1 MTSSSAI
8 LLTALLAV
16 AGVTFFLIS
25 VFLERMRMTRRVR
38 LAIGGTREAG
48 AERRVG
54 AGMKSGVSRL
64 AASLGALMPLSEED
78 REKIAVGLQRAAFR
92 SDNAVSVV
100 LGMKF
105 ACLLVGLA
113 VGLTVL
119 PPIWPGLMGWGIGV
133 LGGLLGGVVLNLLP
147 EFAVSR
153 LAAARFR
160 RIHGGLADA
169 FDLLIVCLES
179 GLTFDRALRRTVD
192 NLKTFQPDLARE
204 LGQASLDM
212 SVHGRTRQDALGR
225 LAARLDSHQSVLF
238 PCFVTLEQRAAD
250 GTLSGRGRGFF
261 AALCDESPQQRLRRP
276 FSDGQVALRGDI
288 AAPHSR
294 SGPRSQARYAPA
306 RLRPSHAVLSWK
318 PHRRSLRSLG
328 ASSMKGAARRFRAE
342 ATRWGDLRNLA
353 EVPMFVASQATR
365 LV

>member
-25 VFLERMRMTRRVR
+25 VFMERMRMTRRVR
-38 LAIGGTREAG
+38 LAVGGSREAG
-48 AERRVG
+48 VERRVG

-64 AASLGALMPLSEED
+64 AASLGGLMPLSEED

-105 ACLLVGLA
+105 ACLLVGVA

-119 PPIWPGLMGWGIGV
+119 PPIWPGLMGWGIGI

-192 NLKTFQPDLARE
+192 NLRTFQPDLARE

-212 SVHGRTRQDALGR
+212 SVHGRSRQDALGR
-225 LAARLDSHQSVLF
+225 LAARLDSQNFKNLAVTVAQSERHGTPL
-238 PCFVTLEQRAAD
+238 AD
-250 GTLSGRGRGFF
+250 
-261 AALCDESPQQRLRRP
+261 
-276 FSDGQVALRGDI
+276 
-288 AAPHSR
+288 
-294 SGPRSQARYAPA
+294 
-306 RLRPSHAVLSWK
+306 
-318 PHRRSLRSLG
+318 SLRKLAGSIRVQTIARMQEKMGRLPTLLILPSIAFLLPGIMVIVGGPAIMQMSLSLG
-328 ASSMKGAARRFRAE
+328 AG
-342 ATRWGDLRNLA
+342 T
-353 EVPMFVASQATR
+353 P
-365 LV
+365 

>member
-1 MTSSSAI
+1 MTPTSTI

-25 VFLERMRMTRRVR
+25 VFMERMRMTRRVR
-38 LAIGGTREAG
+38 LAVGSSREAG

-54 AGMKSGVSRL
+54 AGVKSGANRL
-64 AASLGALMPLSEED
+64 AVRLGALMPLSEED

-105 ACLLVGLA
+105 VCLLVGVA

-192 NLKTFQPDLARE
+192 NLRTFQPDLARE

-225 LAARLDSHQSVLF
+225 LAARLDSQNFKDLAVTVAQSERHGTPL
-238 PCFVTLEQRAAD
+238 AD
-250 GTLSGRGRGFF
+250 
-261 AALCDESPQQRLRRP
+261 
-276 FSDGQVALRGDI
+276 
-288 AAPHSR
+288 
-294 SGPRSQARYAPA
+294 
-306 RLRPSHAVLSWK
+306 
-318 PHRRSLRSLG
+318 SLRKLAGSIRVQTIARMQEKMGRLPTLLILPSIAFLLPGIMVIVGGPAIMQMSLSLG
-328 ASSMKGAARRFRAE
+328 AG
-342 ATRWGDLRNLA
+342 T
-353 EVPMFVASQATR
+353 P
-365 LV
+365 

>member
-25 VFLERMRMTRRVR
+25 VFLERLRMTRRVR
-38 LAIGGTREAG
+38 LAVGGSREAG
-48 AERRVG
+48 VEGRVA
-54 AGMKSGVSRL
+54 AGVKSGASRL
-64 AASLGALMPLSEED
+64 AARLGALMPLSEED

-105 ACLLVGLA
+105 ACLLIGVA

-119 PPIWPGLMGWGIGV
+119 PPMWPGLMGWGIGI

-192 NLKTFQPDLARE
+192 NLRTFQPDLARE

-212 SVHGRTRQDALGR
+212 SVHGRTRRDALGR
-225 LAARLDSHQSVLF
+225 LAARLDSQNFKDLAVTVAQSERHGTPL
-238 PCFVTLEQRAAD
+238 AD
-250 GTLSGRGRGFF
+250 
-261 AALCDESPQQRLRRP
+261 
-276 FSDGQVALRGDI
+276 
-288 AAPHSR
+288 
-294 SGPRSQARYAPA
+294 
-306 RLRPSHAVLSWK
+306 
-318 PHRRSLRSLG
+318 SLRKLAGSIRVQTIARMQEKMGRLPTLLILPSIAFLLPGIMVIVGGPAIMQMSLSLG
-328 ASSMKGAARRFRAE
+328 AG
-342 ATRWGDLRNLA
+342 T
-353 EVPMFVASQATR
+353 P
-365 LV
+365 

>member
-1 MTSSSAI
+1 MISSSAI
-8 LLTALLAV
+8 VLTALLAV

-25 VFLERMRMTRRVR
+25 VFMERLRMTRRVR
-38 LAIGGTREAG
+38 LAVGGSREAG
-48 AERRVG
+48 AESRVG

-64 AASLGALMPLSEED
+64 AASLGGLMPLSEED

-105 ACLLVGLA
+105 ACLLVGVA

-119 PPIWPGLMGWGIGV
+119 PPMWPGLMGWGIGI

-192 NLKTFQPDLARE
+192 NLRTFQPDLARE
-204 LGQASLDM
+204 FGQASLDM

-225 LAARLDSHQSVLF
+225 LAARLDSQNFKDLAVTVAQSERHGTPL
-238 PCFVTLEQRAAD
+238 AD
-250 GTLSGRGRGFF
+250 
-261 AALCDESPQQRLRRP
+261 
-276 FSDGQVALRGDI
+276 
-288 AAPHSR
+288 
-294 SGPRSQARYAPA
+294 
-306 RLRPSHAVLSWK
+306 
-318 PHRRSLRSLG
+318 SLRKLAGSIRVQTIARMQEKMGRLPTLLILPSIAFLLPGIMVIVGGPAIMQMSLSLG
-328 ASSMKGAARRFRAE
+328 AG
-342 ATRWGDLRNLA
+342 T
-353 EVPMFVASQATR
+353 P
-365 LV
+365 

>member
-1 MTSSSAI
+1 MTPTTAI

-25 VFLERMRMTRRVR
+25 VFMERMRMTRRVR
-38 LAIGGTREAG
+38 LAVGGSREAG
-48 AERRVG
+48 VERRVG

-64 AASLGALMPLSEED
+64 AASLGGLMPLSEED

-105 ACLLVGLA
+105 ACLLVGVA

-119 PPIWPGLMGWGIGV
+119 PPIWPGLMGWGVGV

-160 RIHGGLADA
+160 RIHSGLADA

-225 LAARLDSHQSVLF
+225 LAARLDSQNFKDLAVTAAQSERHGTPL
-238 PCFVTLEQRAAD
+238 AD
-250 GTLSGRGRGFF
+250 
-261 AALCDESPQQRLRRP
+261 
-276 FSDGQVALRGDI
+276 ALRKLAGSIRVQTI
-288 AAPHSR
+288 ARMQEKMGRLPTLLILPSIAFLLPGIMVIVG
-294 SGPRSQARYAPA
+294 GPAIMQ
-306 RLRPSHAVLSWK
+306 LS
-318 PHRRSLRSLG
+318 LSLG
-328 ASSMKGAARRFRAE
+328 AD
-342 ATRWGDLRNLA
+342 T
-353 EVPMFVASQATR
+353 P
-365 LV
+365 

>member
-8 LLTALLAV
+8 VLTALLAV

-25 VFLERMRMTRRVR
+25 VFMERLRMTRRVR
-38 LAIGGTREAG
+38 LAVGGSREAG
-48 AERRVG
+48 AESRVG

-64 AASLGALMPLSEED
+64 AASLGGLMPLSEED

-105 ACLLVGLA
+105 ACLLVGVA

-119 PPIWPGLMGWGIGV
+119 PPIWPGLMGWGIGI

-147 EFAVSR
+147 EFAISR

-225 LAARLDSHQSVLF
+225 LAARLDSQNFKDLAVTVAQSERHGTPL
-238 PCFVTLEQRAAD
+238 AD
-250 GTLSGRGRGFF
+250 
-261 AALCDESPQQRLRRP
+261 
-276 FSDGQVALRGDI
+276 
-288 AAPHSR
+288 
-294 SGPRSQARYAPA
+294 
-306 RLRPSHAVLSWK
+306 
-318 PHRRSLRSLG
+318 SLRKLAGSIRVQTIARMQEKMGRLPTLLILPSIAFLLPGIMVIVGGPAIMQMSLSLG
-328 ASSMKGAARRFRAE
+328 AG
-342 ATRWGDLRNLA
+342 T
-353 EVPMFVASQATR
+353 P
-365 LV
+365 

>member
-25 VFLERMRMTRRVR
+25 VFMERMRMTRRVR
-38 LAIGGTREAG
+38 LAVGGSREAG
-48 AERRVG
+48 AESRVG

-64 AASLGALMPLSEED
+64 AASLGGLMPLSEDD

-92 SDNAVSVV
+92 SDNAVAVV
-100 LGMKF
+100 LGLKF

-113 VGLTVL
+113 IGLTVL
-119 PPIWPGLMGWGIGV
+119 PPIWPGLMGWGIGI
-133 LGGLLGGVVLNLLP
+133 LGGMLGGVVLNLLP

-192 NLKTFQPDLARE
+192 NLRTFQPDLARE

-212 SVHGRTRQDALGR
+212 SVHGRSRQDALGR
-225 LAARLDSHQSVLF
+225 LAARLDSQNFKNLAVTVAQSERHGTPL
-238 PCFVTLEQRAAD
+238 AD
-250 GTLSGRGRGFF
+250 
-261 AALCDESPQQRLRRP
+261 
-276 FSDGQVALRGDI
+276 
-288 AAPHSR
+288 
-294 SGPRSQARYAPA
+294 
-306 RLRPSHAVLSWK
+306 
-318 PHRRSLRSLG
+318 SLRKLAGSIRVQTIARMQEKMGRLPTLLILPSIAFLLPGIMVIVGGPAIMQLSLSLG
-328 ASSMKGAARRFRAE
+328 
-342 ATRWGDLRNLA
+342 GDT
-353 EVPMFVASQATR
+353 P
-365 LV
+365 